1 MRADIIIACLPAAAL
16 AAPAKRAPLHI
27 PRDVELITGKYIV
40 KMMEP
45 EGSIMEASVSS
56 KIEKCV
62 ESITADA
69 DFVYDVIGGF
79 ASSLS
84 DEEVEALRDN
94 PDVGFSTVPIFRT
107 FIRS

>member
-1 MRADIIIACLPAAAL
+1 MRADILVACLPAVAL

-40 KMMEP
+40 KMKEP
-45 EGSIMEASVSS
+45 ESSIMEASVSS
-56 KIEKCV
+56 KIEECV
-62 ESITADA
+62 ESIAADA
-69 DFVYDVIGGF
+69 DFIYDVVGGF

-94 PDVGFSTVPIFRT
+94 PNVGFFLRNDSLLLH
-107 FIRS
+107 S